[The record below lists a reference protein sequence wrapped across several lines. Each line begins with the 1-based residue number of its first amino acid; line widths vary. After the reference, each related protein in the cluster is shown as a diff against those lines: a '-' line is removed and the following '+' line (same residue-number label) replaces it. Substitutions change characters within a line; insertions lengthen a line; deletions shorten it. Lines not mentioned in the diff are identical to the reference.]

1 MKQQHLL
8 LMPFAILALS
18 SCSFDDITGNGPITN
33 ETRVMEDFHSVRLQ
47 IEADVYLLQDDE
59 QTLRLETHENLLP
72 IVDTYVSNGELIIKS
87 NHNIRRARR
96 LKVYISAPDFQ
107 NITLTGSGDIESEN
121 CLDLDNLKLKI
132 SGSGKINLCGMVDN
146 LTASVTG
153 SGDINSYGLNAK
165 VVDASLSGSGNIK
178 VTAEETLTI
187 KISGSGDVYYKGNP
201 QINSKVSGSG
211 RIIRSY

>member
-18 SCSFDDITGNGPITN
+18 GCSLDDITGNGPIIN
-33 ETRVMEDFHSVRLQ
+33 ESRVVDDFHSVRLQ

-59 QTLRLETHENLLP
+59 QSLRVETHENLLS

-87 NHNIRRARR
+87 NHNIKRARR

-121 CLDLDNLKLKI
+121 CLDLDNLNLKI
-132 SGSGKINLCGMVDN
+132 SGSGKINLCGMVDS
-146 LTASVTG
+146 LTASVSG
-153 SGDINSYGLNAK
+153 SGDINSYALNAK

-178 VTAEETLTI
+178 VTAMNNLAI
-187 KISGSGDVYYKGNP
+187 KISGSGDVYYKGDP
-201 QINSKVSGSG
+201 LIDAKISGSG
-211 RIIRSY
+211 RVIRTY